1 MTLKIRLKQESIKNV
16 VMNYK
21 EIKAG
26 PGGHLEF
33 LNCIALKINLQID
46 SHDIEAAPEAAT
58 ATADWDRGG
67 VLGAVG
73 VKGYWSKGVWGSVY
87 LYWDGLEFLKD
98 DVVMV
103 WIS

>member
-1 MTLKIRLKQESIKNV
+1 
-16 VMNYK
+16 MNYK

-33 LNCIALKINLQID
+33 LNCIALKINLQIN

>member
-1 MTLKIRLKQESIKNV
+1 
-16 VMNYK
+16 MNYE

-58 ATADWDRGG
+58 AT
-67 VLGAVG
+67 
-73 VKGYWSKGVWGSVY
+73 GYRSQQ
-87 LYWDGLEFLKD
+87 
-98 DVVMV
+98 
-103 WIS
+103 

>member
-1 MTLKIRLKQESIKNV
+1 
-16 VMNYK
+16 MNYE

-67 VLGAVG
+67 VLGAFGVG
-73 VKGYWSKGVWGSVY
+73 DTGVGGSAY
-87 LYWDGLEFLKD
+87 LNWDDLKFLKD
-98 DVVMV
+98 DVIMA

>member
-1 MTLKIRLKQESIKNV
+1 MKEQMRQLLQQADWIKGETPNKPTLEIRLKQESIKNI

-46 SHDIEAAPEAAT
+46 SHDIEKQ
-58 ATADWDRGG
+58 
-67 VLGAVG
+67 L
-73 VKGYWSKGVWGSVY
+73 
-87 LYWDGLEFLKD
+87 LKLQLLPQSTIMSLTMKLTSRLK
-98 DVVMV
+98 V
-103 WIS
+103 